1 MRRIKINK
9 RGVTPIIAVI
19 LLMMMTVAAAGAA
32 FFWIVRVQATLTG
45 GTEQHIDTVLT
56 NIGSSAEFRDVGVT
70 ADGVNLTFNLR
81 NTGSVPF
88 VLDYNTS
95 ILTLKEVDGT
105 IICTNSWDE
114 DTNITVVTAPA
125 NGSTIEVNSL
135 HEIKLALTDAKD
147 CVLSDAVLGAGETVQ
162 YSNYFGGDVVVGGSF
177 EK

>member
-9 RGVTPIIAVI
+9 RGVTPIIAII

-45 GTEQHIDTVLT
+45 GTEQHVDTVLT
-56 NIGSSAEFRDVGVT
+56 NVGSSAEFRDVAVSSDGVT
-70 ADGVNLTFNLR
+70 LTFNLR

-114 DTNITVVTAPA
+114 DTNITVASAPL

-135 HEIKLALTDAKD
+135 HEIALTLTAAKD
-147 CVLSDAVLGAGETVQ
+147 CVLATGVLEIGETAQ